1 MSGREEKNPPPPAYI
16 EAAAAKSLTAS
27 KPTHKHQ
34 GLWLRD
40 VEKFAIHLF
49 TLDVKVLAYA
59 FCNGMSRGCYP
70 QALTIIRFAP
80 FQAATAAHETSKDLG
95 VVA

>member
-1 MSGREEKNPPPPAYI
+1 MSGPEVEDSSLPAGI
-16 EAAAAKSLTAS
+16 AAAAAKYLAAS

-34 GLWLRD
+34 GLWLRY

-49 TLDVKVLAYA
+49 TLDVKVLAHT

-70 QALTIIRFAP
+70 QALTIICFAP

>member
-1 MSGREEKNPPPPAYI
+1 MSGPEVEDSSPPAGI
-16 EAAAAKSLTAS
+16 AAAAAKYLTAS

-34 GLWLRD
+34 GLWLRY

-59 FCNGMSRGCYP
+59 LWWLLG
-70 QALTIIRFAP
+70 
-80 FQAATAAHETSKDLG
+80 TSVCEIGKLSCWSI
-95 VVA
+95 